1 MKQNSILQITQMAIM
16 AQRFTFSTN
25 STWLH
30 TDSDTD
36 YDLQALI

>member
-1 MKQNSILQITQMAIM
+1 MEQNSILQITQMAIM
-16 AQRFTFSTN
+16 AQLFSTN

-36 YDLQALI
+36 K